1 MEESSAGEKDTLSS
15 EDCSNEL
22 SKHDIVNNSD
32 NIEEYTRI
40 DEEEKKLEANGDLDI
55 EDSAG

>member
-15 EDCSNEL
+15 EDCFNEL

-40 DEEEKKLEANGDLDI
+40 DEEEQKLEANGDLDI
-55 EDSAG
+55 EG